1 MLMKRIAIAAAALA
15 FAGNSMTSQA
25 SAADYDF
32 MPAPSPLQQTWAGP
46 YFGGHIGHG
55 GAKFGGDVDVRR
67 EFEEDPPQ
75 LFKLR
80 PSLSPDGLLGG
91 VQAGYNWQYG
101 MWVFGIEGDIS
112 FTDWEKN
119 KVFVDSD
126 LDDLGG
132 PLDVR
137 LVGKTT
143 ANVDFLVS
151 ARARLGMA
159 FDSMLLYGTGG
170 VAFADAQVQDRIMV
184 GTDTFSRRKNFNDLG
199 VVLGGG
205 VGWMVIPQTF
215 SLGLEG
221 LYYVFN
227 NKKTVSVHEFGI
239 GEDVVAIRTKAEL
252 EDAWVARLR
261 GDFHF

>member
-1 MLMKRIAIAAAALA
+1 MLMKTIAIAAAALA
-15 FAGNSMTSQA
+15 FAGISMSIPA

-32 MPAPSPLQQTWAGP
+32 MQAQSPVQQTWAGP
-46 YFGGHIGHG
+46 YFGGHVGHG
-55 GAKFGGDVDVRR
+55 GAEFGGDVDVIR
-67 EFEEDPPQ
+67 EFEADPPQ
-75 LFKLR
+75 MFRLR

-101 MWVFGIEGDIS
+101 TLVFGIEGDIS
-112 FTDWEKN
+112 FTDWERST
-119 KVFVDSD
+119 VYVDSD
-126 LDDLGG
+126 GG
-132 PLDVR
+132 DIGPALDVS
-137 LVGKTT
+137 LVGKAS

-170 VAFADAQVQDRIMV
+170 VAFADAQVHDHIMV
-184 GTDTFSRRKNFNDLG
+184 GIDTFTRKKSFNNLG

-227 NKKTVSVHEFGI
+227 DKKALSDHEFVI
-239 GEDVVAIRTKAEL
+239 GDDVVAVRTKAEF
-252 EDAWVARLR
+252 EDAWLFRLR